1 MNRSDDIRKT
11 VSSSYARAVEQ
22 TKTTGGSC
30 CAGPAPQGIPA
41 TLAGYSRE
49 ALAEL
54 PQNAVA
60 NSFGCGN
67 PVALAE
73 IHEGDTVLD
82 LGSGA
87 GIDLL
92 LAAKLTGPKGKVVG
106 VDMTPEMIE
115 CARVNAAAAGLT
127 NVEVLEGIIEDLPV
141 ESGTVDLVI
150 SNCVINL
157 SPEKK
162 RVFAELH
169 RVLKVGGR
177 ISISDIVAE
186 PMPSWITEV
195 SMLYSA
201 CISGAI
207 PEAEYLKGLEEA
219 GLVEVAVSDRLTYDK
234 SQLRALLSVDEGGA
248 CCGESGGLPKTTIC
262 RMADELAGKVASI
275 RVTARKTPAE
285 SPGLMRSSPNS
296 LGCTGIR
303 ASLRGPSA
311 ASASPIFLLDVA
323 AALDCAQIGL
333 LPCISPR
340 FDALGARFD
349 GELGS
354 SSI

>member
-1 MNRSDDIRKT
+1 MNRPDDIRKT
-11 VSSSYARAVEQ
+11 VSKTYTSAVEQ
-22 TKTTGGSC
+22 TKATGGSC
-30 CAGPAPQGIPA
+30 CSGPAPQGVLT

-49 ALAEL
+49 ALAAL
-54 PQNAVA
+54 PADAVA
-60 NSFGCGN
+60 SSFGCGN

-73 IHEGDTVLD
+73 IREGDTVLD

-92 LAAKLTGPKGKVVG
+92 LAAKLVGPTGRVIG
-106 VDMTPEMIE
+106 VDMTPAMVTR
-115 CARVNAAAAGLT
+115 ARANAAAAGFT

-141 ESGTVDLVI
+141 ESGAVDLVI

-162 RVFAELH
+162 RVFSELH

-186 PMPSWITEV
+186 PMPAWITEV

-219 GLVEVAVSDRLTYDK
+219 GLVEVAVRDRLTYDK
-234 SQLRALLSVDEGGA
+234 DQLAALLGADEGGSC
-248 CCGESGGLPKTTIC
+248 CCGSGGLPKAAIL
-262 RMADELAGKVASI
+262 RMANELAGKVASI
-275 RVTARKTPAE
+275 RV
-285 SPGLMRSSPNS
+285 
-296 LGCTGIR
+296 
-303 ASLRGPSA
+303 A
-311 ASASPIFLLDVA
+311 AHRPEDV
-323 AALDCAQIGL
+323 
-333 LPCISPR
+333 LP
-340 FDALGARFD
+340 
-349 GELGS
+349 
-354 SSI
+354 